1 MSTRQGRLGVL
12 FIMFL
17 LLISSSVNQRNI
29 FAEEEAPGI
38 TKGELS
44 FSQINEWLEEAGDK
58 YGIPPVILKAIAW
71 QESNWRHY
79 DNSGKIIQSSQ
90 GYYGIMQVPNP
101 NLGPR
106 ENIFEGARI
115 LGEKKWNLSMQG
127 CDNYPNYIKEYDVR
141 KDILENWFYAIVMYG
156 HLKESDRF
164 AYVKTIYSI
173 IENPENYHD
182 YISGKDKSVSKE
194 ILQYFYPRVKITA
207 PFGMKI
213 KDVDG
218 VEKTFPNTY
227 DPKHIFGFTLKDL
240 VNNGGIIHDKDGNK
254 VELSVMMQN
263 LSWEILPP
271 MLISRGWAG
280 AVVEGGKIYVIGGC
294 SSSKPQQFRNASNV
308 LEVYDPKT
316 NTWEKLASMSMSR
329 VGPAVASLN
338 GKIYVFGGFNE
349 YTWSAN
355 DTMEIY
361 DISTNTWSFG
371 PSMPTPR
378 SWMKAVVL
386 NNKIYVIGGVG
397 YGYRRDVEIFDP
409 ATNTWEIGTPILP
422 RERYLHAVISYNNK
436 IYVIGGDSWE
446 NCYDEFWD
454 DIQEYDPITNV
465 WTKKKPMPAPANGLN
480 AIAIDGKI
488 YVFGGIPKKNTIWV
502 YDINSDEWTEIT
514 SNNNVP
520 VDGSEAIVYLDGYIY
535 RIGGGGWG
543 PTLNV
548 FERTNI
554 SLTLEEPDWFF
565 NAINDFI
572 SKNRNGKLERFLNE
586 NKGHF
591 IERVWDEL
599 KRELSSKT
607 SFACI
612 ETKRR
617 FEDGTER
624 VIKAVEQCKALVNF
638 YVKYILGKG
647 QYLSGDKYV
656 IDNGLSLSD
665 GQKLETITK
674 LGRKSYSKEELINA
688 GVKRGDIF
696 FIYVNPSERWGHYGI
711 IYDVLD
717 DDIKVLD
724 ANRKFDGI
732 LRISSIDEL
741 INTIPRTYNWEWIEV
756 VRP

>member
-29 FAEEEAPGI
+29 FAEEEASEI

-58 YGIPPVILKAIAW
+58 YGIPPIILEAIAW

-101 NLGPR
+101 NLGPK

-115 LGEKKWNLSMQG
+115 LGEEKWNLSMQG
-127 CDNYPNYIKEYDVR
+127 CDNYPNYIEEYDVR
-141 KDILENWFYAIVMYG
+141 KDILEDWFYAIVMYG

-194 ILQYFYPRVKITA
+194 ILQYFHPRVKITA

-213 KDVDG
+213 KDVDEK
-218 VEKTFPNTY
+218 EKTFPNIY

-240 VNNGGIIHDKDGNK
+240 VNNKGIIHDKDGNK

-263 LSWEILPP
+263 LSWGILPS

-280 AVVEGGKIYVIGGC
+280 AVVEGGKVYVIGGC
-294 SSSKPQQFRNASNV
+294 SSSKSQQFRNASNV

-397 YGYRRDVEIFDP
+397 CGYRRDVEIFDP

-446 NCYDEFWD
+446 NDYDEVWD
-454 DIQEYDPITNV
+454 DIQEYDPITDI
-465 WTKKKPMPAPANGLN
+465 WIKKKPMPAPASGLN
-480 AIAIDGKI
+480 TIAIDGKI

-548 FERTNI
+548 AE
-554 SLTLEEPDWFF
+554 SV
-565 NAINDFI
+565 
-572 SKNRNGKLERFLNE
+572 
-586 NKGHF
+586 
-591 IERVWDEL
+591 RV
-599 KRELSSKT
+599 
-607 SFACI
+607 
-612 ETKRR
+612 
-617 FEDGTER
+617 
-624 VIKAVEQCKALVNF
+624 
-638 YVKYILGKG
+638 
-647 QYLSGDKYV
+647 
-656 IDNGLSLSD
+656 
-665 GQKLETITK
+665 
-674 LGRKSYSKEELINA
+674 
-688 GVKRGDIF
+688 
-696 FIYVNPSERWGHYGI
+696 P
-711 IYDVLD
+711 
-717 DDIKVLD
+717 
-724 ANRKFDGI
+724 
-732 LRISSIDEL
+732 
-741 INTIPRTYNWEWIEV
+741 
-756 VRP
+756 